1 MTRRAPMIAMV
12 LLALS
17 RPAVCGAQI
26 YAGAAVGVGAA
37 KVPIGSSYGGGLR
50 GLLRLFG
57 GYAFT
62 RHLAAEAMTFDLGTP
77 GNRPGDDSTI
87 GAFAVA
93 ARGTLPVKRL
103 AFNGRVGVMSMD
115 ARAFGN
121 TTRSGQAMVSV
132 GVDVAV
138 ARKLAVGLETSS
150 SRARFG
156 PTLDR
161 TVRVI
166 WTGLSVTYRF

>member
-1 MTRRAPMIAMV
+1 MTKRAVAIASV
-12 LLALS
+12 LLTLG
-17 RPAVCGAQI
+17 RPAVCSAQI
-26 YAGAAVGVGAA
+26 YAGAVVGVGAA
-37 KVPIGSSYGGGLR
+37 KVPVGSSYGGGLR

-62 RHLAAEAMTFDLGTP
+62 RHLAAEAMTFDLGKP
-77 GNRPGDDSTI
+77 GNRPRDDSTI

-115 ARAFGN
+115 ARAFGT
-121 TTRSGQAMVSV
+121 TTRTGQAMVSV
-132 GVDVAV
+132 GIDVAV
-138 ARKLAVGLETSS
+138 ARKLAVGLETAS

-156 PTLDR
+156 PPLDR
-161 TVRVI
+161 TVQVI
-166 WTGLSVTYRF
+166 WTGLAITYRF